1 MRSAY
6 EKGNIVI
13 SLGDFNMIPLSLAHS
28 IITTHGRS
36 HDVWRIL
43 HPDSSIGAAEDA
55 AEQQRGKAIPT
66 AEFNITENG
75 TTCDSVLNTWRWD
88 KGQQRRLRSGHD
100 VKVDPSTK
108 DPRGKR
114 LDYIFLGDARG
125 EWTVESAKVGMLRR
139 HSTIKC
145 SLSDHFSVE
154 ATLVKAV
161 NADTNDTMREGQ
173 GVPAPPPQYLPVN
186 TYDSIQAV
194 TSKYVARERLQRQ
207 LRIAH
212 FFIQLA
218 ISIGCLVAVWWSNH
232 NFVCFILM
240 LVSTVGLS
248 AGVLDGLIGFLFVS
262 SELRS
267 LKEFQWEIDN
277 AREAARHM
285 AEADITRE
293 GMARG

>member
-13 SLGDFNMIPLSLAHS
+13 SLGDFNMIPLSLAHNV
-28 IITTHGRS
+28 ITTHGRS
-36 HDVWRIL
+36 HDVWRL
-43 HPDSSIGAAEDA
+43 LNPDSSIGAAEDA
-55 AEQQRGKAIPT
+55 VEQRRRKAIPT
-66 AEFNITENG
+66 AEFNIKENG
-75 TTCDSVLNTWRWD
+75 TTCDSVLNTWRWN
-88 KGQQRRLRSGHD
+88 KSQQRRLWSGQD
-100 VKVDPSTK
+100 VHVDPTTK

-125 EWTVESAKVGMLRR
+125 EWTVQSVNVGMLRR
-139 HSTIKC
+139 HPTIKC

-161 NADTNDTMREGQ
+161 NVDKNDAI
-173 GVPAPPPQYLPVN
+173 GVPTTPQYLPVN
-186 TYDSIQAV
+186 MYDAIQTV

-207 LRIAH
+207 LRLAH
-212 FFIQLA
+212 FFMQLA

-240 LVSTVGLS
+240 FVSTVGLS
-248 AGVLDGLIGFLFVS
+248 AGVLDGLIAFLFVS
-262 SELRS
+262 SELRA

-277 AREAARHM
+277 AKEAARQM
-285 AEADITRE
+285 AE
-293 GMARG
+293 

>member
-13 SLGDFNMIPLSLAHS
+13 SLGDFNMIPLSLAHN
-28 IITTHGRS
+28 IITIHGRS

-66 AEFNITENG
+66 AEFNIKENG
-75 TTCDSVLNTWRWD
+75 TTCDSVLNTWRWNKD
-88 KGQQRRLRSGHD
+88 QQRRLRRGHD

-114 LDYIFLGDARG
+114 LDYIFLGDTRG
-125 EWTVESAKVGMLRR
+125 EWTVLSANVGMLRR

-161 NADTNDTMREGQ
+161 NADTNTNDTTIREGQ
-173 GVPAPPPQYLPVN
+173 GVPAPPQFLPVN
-186 TYDSIQAV
+186 TYDSIQTV

-212 FFIQLA
+212 FFIQLT

-232 NFVCFILM
+232 NFVSFILM

-267 LKEFQWEIDN
+267 LKEFQWEIDK
-277 AREAARHM
+277 AREAAGHM
-285 AEADITRE
+285 AE
-293 GMARG
+293 